1 MLQTLKNIKTK
12 FLGKSGKAI
21 ESKFVVPKKI
31 RLMKRL
37 AANQL
42 LTPYQDELEEIREI
56 VGLTPE
62 HFSHY
67 YTKPLERYAELIQL
81 APASELHHHAHEG
94 GMLEHNLQVIVNAL
108 RIRRGQI
115 LPPGVVAEDIERKKD
130 IWTYAVF
137 VSALLHDI
145 GKPVTDFCYA
155 DQSGQ
160 QWDLLSTHPM
170 PEVYEIRYR
179 KGRVHK
185 LHERLPML
193 VIHKIID
200 SKAVEWLASDP
211 LVFQNLASFL
221 SGDYSSTPILSEI
234 IQKADQISVAENIG
248 GDVKQVVATT
258 AERPLHERFLHTI
271 QLMLSEE
278 AIPLNR
284 KGAAAFTQDNR
295 VYFVSKRLLDE
306 VKDRMRK
313 EGQSVPGRNDRMMDE
328 LQQFKVLIPNEDK
341 AIWRCKVQIDDWEMN
356 LSMLCFDAAKVWPSL
371 EDRPEL
377 PTNQTITPI
386 DVNGEPVNAA
396 DSKSTKTVELRSEPE
411 KTEPVA
417 KAQPKKKDS
426 KAEPIVTDGASKTEP
441 ESKEVVPERK
451 KAQESA
457 IEEKSA
463 TLPEE
468 KTSGIDGGVFDE
480 MDELIA
486 MPVPVEDLI
495 GDFSEFADDVDMED
509 FDEYIDAPVE
519 DIELPEPEVK
529 QPKPIMP
536 PPKVDKVVV
545 TKEPE
550 ALIDREVVLTEIK
563 EKAAQGRSNSVAYH
577 NQKVAEQADIQIEFD
592 DPDCPAAQFIKWLRD
607 GVASAKI
614 PANNP
619 ANQVHFVEDGLFLV
633 SPAIF
638 KTFERDTRI
647 NWTIAQRD
655 LTKKKINLKT
665 SRGDNIFQ
673 YEISSKSG
681 RNASRVIKGILIP
694 NPEKIGLKSS
704 ALNEYL
710 RLINQ

>member
-1 MLQTLKNIKTK
+1 MFQILKNIKTK
-12 FLGKSGKAI
+12 VLGKAA
-21 ESKFVVPKKI
+21 EPEFVVPKKV

-37 AANQL
+37 VASQL
-42 LTPYQDELEEIREI
+42 LTPYQEELEEIREI

-62 HFSHY
+62 HFAHY
-67 YTKPLERYAELIQL
+67 YTKPIEHYAELVQL

-94 GMLEHNLQVIVNAL
+94 GMLEHNLQVVVNAL

-155 DQSGQ
+155 DKSGR
-160 QWDLLSTHPM
+160 QWDLLSTHTM

-200 SKAVEWLASDP
+200 PKAIEWLASDP

-221 SGDYSSTPILSEI
+221 SGDYPSTPILSEI
-234 IQKADQISVAENIG
+234 IQKADQISVAENVG

-271 QLMLSEE
+271 PLRLSED
-278 AIPLNR
+278 AMPLNR

-295 VYFVSKRLLDE
+295 VYFVSKRLLDD

-313 EGQSVPGRNDRMMDE
+313 EGQSVPGRNDRLMDE

-341 AIWRCKVQIDDWEMN
+341 AIWRCQVQIDNWEQN
-356 LSMLCFDAAKVWPSL
+356 FSMLCFDAAKVWPNL
-371 EDRPEL
+371 EDRPE
-377 PTNQTITPI
+377 PPVNQTITPI
-386 DVNGEPVNAA
+386 DVNGEPVSAA
-396 DSKSTKTVELRSEPE
+396 ANKSTKTVEPRSEPE

-417 KAQPKKKDS
+417 KAQPKKKS
-426 KAEPIVTDGASKTEP
+426 PKAEPVVTDRSTKVEP
-441 ESKEVVPERK
+441 ESKRLVPERK
-451 KAQESA
+451 KTQEPA
-457 IEEKSA
+457 TEEKNA
-463 TLPEE
+463 ALPEE
-468 KTSGIDGGVFDE
+468 KTPGIDAEVFDE
-480 MDELIA
+480 VDELLA
-486 MPVPVEDLI
+486 MPEPVEDLI

-509 FDEYIDAPVE
+509 FEEYIDAPVE

-529 QPKPIMP
+529 QPKSVTP
-536 PPKVDKVVV
+536 PPKVDKVVAAM
-545 TKEPE
+545 KPE
-550 ALIDREVVLTEIK
+550 APLDREAVLSDIK
-563 EKAAQGRSNSVAYH
+563 DKAAKGRSNSVAYH
-577 NQKVAEQADIQIEFD
+577 NEKVAEQADIQIEFD
-592 DPDCPAAQFIKWLRD
+592 DPDCPAALFIKWLRD

-638 KTFERDTRI
+638 KTFERDSRVS
-647 NWTIAQRD
+647 WTVAQRD

-665 SRGDNIFQ
+665 ARGDNIFQ

-681 RNASRVIKGILIP
+681 RNAPRVIKGILIP

-710 RLINQ
+710 RLIN